1 MKKRQPAACLRRRH
15 SSSSSLRTWR
25 SAIATPPRQGGATR
39 AQEVVPCRQAERM
52 RPLGPG
58 AGGRAHEHAGV
69 AAPAGI
75 ERVGPRRLVAHA
87 LVQDARHIERRQVVT
102 RVVERFERG
111 QERER
116 ARHLRTPRFVL
127 QVVKDQA
134 VGSERGYVPR
144 RRELNIGLPG
154 SSRKAEA
161 GVHPIASQGWNPTEG
176 RAAGAVTFG
185 GIGFPVL
192 WIDNI

>member
-1 MKKRQPAACLRRRH
+1 
-15 SSSSSLRTWR
+15 
-25 SAIATPPRQGGATR
+25 
-39 AQEVVPCRQAERM
+39 M

-134 VGSERGYVPR
+134 VGSEAAMRRAWRSAMARTLSGSWPR
-144 RRELNIGLPG
+144 
-154 SSRKAEA
+154 
-161 GVHPIASQGWNPTEG
+161 
-176 RAAGAVTFG
+176 FG
-185 GIGFPVL
+185 GVRP
-192 WIDNI
+192 